1 MTNRRLVAALAAKD
15 APPVVIGSVVSNDGT
30 TLTATVLGETVTGIP
45 RLSSYTPVAA
55 DRVLLIRS
63 GGRLFAIGKV
73 A

>member
-30 TLTATVLGETVTGIP
+30 TLTATVLGETVAGIP

>member
-1 MTNRRLVAALAAKD
+1 VTSARLLAALSAKD
-15 APPVVIGSVVSNDGT
+15 APSVVIGSVVSNDGT
-30 TLTATVLGETVTGIP
+30 TLTATVLGQTVTGIP

-63 GGRLFAIGKV
+63 SGRLFAIGKV